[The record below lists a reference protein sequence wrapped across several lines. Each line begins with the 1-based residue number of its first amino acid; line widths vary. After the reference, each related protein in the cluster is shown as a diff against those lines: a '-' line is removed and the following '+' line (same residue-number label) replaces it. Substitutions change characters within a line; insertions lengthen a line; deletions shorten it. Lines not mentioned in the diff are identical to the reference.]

1 MKHLLHLSPV
11 IFKAQFRISSSLS
24 VAQSSSNSDIAPLEL
39 FCFLMDYSCLMG
51 LRLLILVFF
60 LKMEVSLQ
68 DSSRQGSCNL
78 TFAE

>member
-39 FCFLMDYSCLMG
+39 LCFLTDYSCLMG
-51 LRLLILVFF
+51 LRLLIKGFC
-60 LKMEVSLQ
+60 LKMQVPLQ

-78 TFAE
+78 TFAG